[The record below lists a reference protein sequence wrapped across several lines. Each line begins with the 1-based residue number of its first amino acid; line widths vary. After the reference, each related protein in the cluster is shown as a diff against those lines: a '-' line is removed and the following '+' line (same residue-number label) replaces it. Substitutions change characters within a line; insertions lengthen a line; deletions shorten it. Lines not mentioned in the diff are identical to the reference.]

1 MIAHRR
7 WLLPSSDAACVRQP
21 YRYCCEPVP
30 CATAA
35 QVEPG
40 LEHAAA
46 AIAAPGGTKAD
57 FLAEQAASQLAW
69 MRESTWHPEDYQD
82 AALQS
87 SDSPAGLNAAQLP
100 VGPATDQE
108 DTPAC
113 KRRRLGGDPACRPSA
128 GPCTTRG
135 MLGYPP
141 PRQQLG
147 KIKVLHWA
155 RGWRGAVEMVNT
167 AMVPAALR
175 KGEWPKDSADW
186 REPSLERNTDG
197 EGVAGPLHAASTPV
211 QSERAAEALT
221 ERVQSQNLSQK
232 AGAMHGPGR
241 PMKDDSA
248 TVYGGPESRAHEL
261 LAAVQGASASC
272 EAGPRS
278 GRRARS
284 ASTDGVTV
292 EERARDRKRSRDR
305 TLVSDSVRRP
315 VAAQKPATGGSRT
328 ARRML
333 PGFDTATQKQRD
345 IGSQNPA
352 WALMQVVGHCT
363 DVEVTDEFHAW

>member
-1 MIAHRR
+1 VHQC
-7 WLLPSSDAACVRQP
+7 WLLLSSDADVVRPVTSCCV
-21 YRYCCEPVP
+21 PVP

-46 AIAAPGGTKAD
+46 TIAAPGATKAD

-69 MRESTWHPEDYQD
+69 MRESTWHADFQD
-82 AALQS
+82 AAQQ
-87 SDSPAGLNAAQLP
+87 SDSPAVPNAIQLPEP

-108 DTPAC
+108 DAPAC

-128 GPCTTRG
+128 GPRTTRG

-141 PRQQLG
+141 PRQQRG

-155 RGWRGAVEMVNT
+155 RGWRGTIEMVNT
-167 AMVPAALR
+167 ATVPPALR
-175 KGEWPKDSADW
+175 KGEWRNDSAAW
-186 REPSLERNTDG
+186 REPSLEGNAAG
-197 EGVAGPLHAASTPV
+197 EGFAGPLQAASAQA
-211 QSERAAEALT
+211 QSEQLAEALT
-221 ERVQSQNLSQK
+221 EHVQSQKPNRT
-232 AGAMHGPGR
+232 AGATDGLGQPTEDDPATAHGWAAPCA
-241 PMKDDSA
+241 DA
-248 TVYGGPESRAHEL
+248 L
-261 LAAVQGASASC
+261 LAAAEGASASC
-272 EAGPRS
+272 GAGPSS

-284 ASTDGVTV
+284 VSTDGVTV

-305 TLVSDSVRRP
+305 TVVSDSVRRP
-315 VAAQKPATGGSRT
+315 VAATKPATGGSRT
-328 ARRML
+328 VRRTL

-345 IGSQNPA
+345 TSSQNPA
-352 WALMQVVGHCT
+352 WALMQVVAHCT